1 MMDRQRYSEAEVA
14 YRKTLELKP
23 GLKEVYYRLGAA
35 LMLQA
40 QFDEAA
46 AALQKASDLLSAKD
60 PLLVQARQLQ
70 QQCRRYMIL
79 DTKLPVVLRG
89 TEKPAK
95 AAEQIEFAEL
105 CRIKKLYAAAAHFYG
120 DAFTAEP
127 KLADDVRGGAR
138 YNAAC
143 AAALA
148 GCGQGKDADK
158 LEDKERA
165 RLRRR
170 ALDWLREDLT
180 WWGTVQADGKAT
192 NVSVSERLR
201 HSQTDGDLAG
211 LRAKVSL
218 ARLPDEERQ
227 QWERFWSD
235 VDALLLR
242 VSEPK

>member
-1 MMDRQRYSEAEVA
+1 M
-14 YRKTLELKP
+14 
-23 GLKEVYYRLGAA
+23 
-35 LMLQA
+35 
-40 QFDEAA
+40 
-46 AALQKASDLLSAKD
+46 
-60 PLLVQARQLQ
+60 
-70 QQCRRYMIL
+70 CH
-79 DTKLPVVLRG
+79 
-89 TEKPAK
+89 
-95 AAEQIEFAEL
+95 
-105 CRIKKLYAAAAHFYG
+105 IKKLYAAAAHFYG

-180 WWGTVQADGKAT
+180 WWSTVQADGKAT

-201 HSQTDGDLAG
+201 HWQTDGDLAG
-211 LRAKVSL
+211 VRAKDSL